1 MDLDPD
7 LRERVALLLGQR
19 RQNESYRELLLR
31 TISHYW
37 VEYLTQIE
45 GLRVSIS
52 MESYAQKDPL
62 VQYKSRASELFQELL
77 ADIRSGVATA
87 MFTYR
92 PSRSSEEVLDPSQS
106 ADSVEGE
113 DESESAPSAGQK
125 KKRRRH

>member
-1 MDLDPD
+1 MDADPD

-62 VQYKSRASELFQELL
+62 VTQIPGIRIVSRASGGHPLRCGNRHVHL
-77 ADIRSGVATA
+77 
-87 MFTYR
+87 
-92 PSRSSEEVLDPSQS
+92 SSQP
-106 ADSVEGE
+106 
-113 DESESAPSAGQK
+113 
-125 KKRRRH
+125 